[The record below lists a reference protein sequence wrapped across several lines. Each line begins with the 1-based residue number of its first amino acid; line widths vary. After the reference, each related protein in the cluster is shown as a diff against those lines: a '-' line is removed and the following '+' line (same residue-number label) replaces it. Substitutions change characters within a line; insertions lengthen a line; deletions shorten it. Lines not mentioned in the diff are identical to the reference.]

1 MRHSIL
7 LAVVLAALTATLCMG
22 QTDSTRKDS
31 VHFVS
36 ESQIQFPDIT
46 ERMFLLA
53 TMIVCMGGL
62 ALILN
67 AKRRAADM
75 RTD

>member
-1 MRHSIL
+1 M
-7 LAVVLAALTATLCMG
+7 VVAALTATLCMG

-36 ESQIQFPDIT
+36 ERETQFPDIT